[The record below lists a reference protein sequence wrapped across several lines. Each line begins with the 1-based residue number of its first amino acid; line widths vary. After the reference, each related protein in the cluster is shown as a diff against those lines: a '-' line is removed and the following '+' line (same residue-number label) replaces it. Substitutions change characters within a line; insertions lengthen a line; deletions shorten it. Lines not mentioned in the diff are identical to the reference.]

1 MVNLSSQFLFTTT
14 PIKEVLHQLV
24 SSQLDLDRLDYLKR
38 DSFYS
43 GATEGNI
50 NTQRI
55 VAMFNVVDDKLVI
68 EEKGLFSVEKFIM
81 ARRLMYCEVYLH
93 KTGLAAELLLAK
105 LMLCMHAKN
114 SNTKNYLDYQKP
126 CTIS

>member
-1 MVNLSSQFLFTTT
+1 M
-14 PIKEVLHQLV
+14 HQLV

-81 ARRLMYCEVYLH
+81 AQGSC
-93 KTGLAAELLLAK
+93 TGKYIFTRQA
-105 LMLCMHAKN
+105 
-114 SNTKNYLDYQKP
+114 
-126 CTIS
+126 